1 MGWGGGGEGGFKM
14 ELLYD
19 VFKIFKFNEFKD
31 DGFELFLRYFYENF
45 MLVRV
50 IIEIL
55 KLIKKDWIRFLVGIF
70 LKYVCIMFFF

>member
-1 MGWGGGGEGGFKM
+1 M
-14 ELLYD
+14 EILYD

-50 IIEIL
+50 IMWQSEIL
-55 KLIKKDWIRFLVGIF
+55 
-70 LKYVCIMFFF
+70 